1 MKINENTAEVISL
14 EEAVAYTHGYQNKY
28 PNEPKA
34 FFVGKQKVKRILA
47 QENCMG
53 IRIYNGYD
61 AKTKS
66 TNLVLVGVDEKG
78 EDISQ
83 GVILQELVGCPV
95 DCSESSPL
103 IK

>member
-1 MKINENTAEVISL
+1 MKINENAAEIINL
-14 EEAVAYTHGYQNKY
+14 EEAVAYTHAYQKNN
-28 PNEPKA
+28 PDAPKA
-34 FFVGKQKVKRILA
+34 FFAGSQKVNRILA

-83 GVILQELVGCPV
+83 GVILQELVRCPI